1 MDNIRLNVCLASMVR
16 NLVLAGLI
24 LHSTTPLASAQDG
37 EKLDVF
43 VCQESKLWT
52 RPSEE
57 VQQRRLR
64 DRSRQEPYVWV
75 RDFIFYQGKDG
86 EGAEVDIERL
96 SGAWAA
102 KETTRHCNDAWWME
116 QIEEGR
122 FLELWSFFHEVLSVV
137 RKDNV
142 DTVTVQPTSQGYQ
155 FVRFAKSGK
164 DEWESVEL
172 VVVTPSGELLETLTE
187 KSGARR

>member
-1 MDNIRLNVCLASMVR
+1 MDNIRLKVCLASMVR
-16 NLVLAGLI
+16 NLVLTGLI
-24 LHSTTPLASAQDG
+24 LHSTTPLATAQDG

-52 RPSEE
+52 RPTEE
-57 VQQRRLR
+57 VQQRLR

-86 EGAEVDIERL
+86 EGAEVDVEKL

-116 QIEEGR
+116 QIEQGR
-122 FLELWSFFHEVLSVV
+122 F
-137 RKDNV
+137 
-142 DTVTVQPTSQGYQ
+142 
-155 FVRFAKSGK
+155 
-164 DEWESVEL
+164 EWESVEL

-187 KSGARR
+187 KPGARR

>member
-1 MDNIRLNVCLASMVR
+1 MDTTHRRGPATSPARPFPTGAIRLGP
-16 NLVLAGLI
+16 GLHF
-24 LHSTTPLASAQDG
+24 LP
-37 EKLDVF
+37 
-43 VCQESKLWT
+43 
-52 RPSEE
+52 
-57 VQQRRLR
+57 
-64 DRSRQEPYVWV
+64 
-75 RDFIFYQGKDG
+75 GKDG
-86 EGAEVDIERL
+86 EGAEVDVERL

-102 KETTRHCNDAWWME
+102 KETTRHCNDAWWMG

-142 DTVTVQPTSQGYQ
+142 YTVTVQPTSQGYQ